1 MKVIMLRRLKDTIQD
16 GVPLI
21 QLPPRTVEVV
31 ECDFDQD
38 ERAFYSALEEKTTLT
53 MNKFIKRGEVMSNYT
68 QVMVLLLR
76 LRQGAFPHAPVGLCA
91 HHSANTDSVQ
101 PSHPRIQGL
110 PGRC

>member
-1 MKVIMLRRLKDTIQD
+1 MKAIMLRRLKDTMQD

-31 ECDFDQD
+31 ECDFDGD
-38 ERAFYSALEEKTTLT
+38 ERAFYAALEEKTTLT

-76 LRQGAFPHAPVGLCA
+76 LRQGVSSLG
-91 HHSANTDSVQ
+91 
-101 PSHPRIQGL
+101 PSLDRFARSI
-110 PGRC
+110 RVKT